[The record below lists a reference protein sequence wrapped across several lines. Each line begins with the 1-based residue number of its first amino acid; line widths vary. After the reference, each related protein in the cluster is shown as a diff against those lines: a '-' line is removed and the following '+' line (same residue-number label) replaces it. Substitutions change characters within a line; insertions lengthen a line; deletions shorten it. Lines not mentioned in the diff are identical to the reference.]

1 MPQRYFTI
9 ALIWICLSRA
19 GALPAQNN
27 YWTQAYSAYSIL
39 TGGTCMTC
47 ASDNSVFVYNPGAI
61 GFLDTLNVNI
71 SANLYGLDHLSLK
84 NGAGPGY
91 DLTSNKLNLN
101 AQVLSGTIS
110 FKKIP
115 KLRMIYGYV
124 LRNFTKF
131 DFETQ
136 ADMSYDVI
144 SASPGPEHFRAK
156 YDQSYSYVEYWGG
169 IAAAYQVNEH
179 LSLGLG
185 HYGGYIGM
193 QGELFQ
199 QATAD
204 VIDPSATPYS
214 ASMTSRY
221 KYAVNHVYILFKPG
235 MELKFGNYKIGLAA
249 MLPSVKLFSAGKMYQ
264 SVDAVNLPAGD
275 TLSVFHRYPNLTIV
289 GDQHNIHTQ
298 YKLPASISLG
308 LEYGNDKF
316 RVAVTAEYFFAVK
329 EYDLLR
335 GSNNVYAL
343 PSAVYGTD
351 PIPDFM
357 RIRTGAR
364 QVINAGAGYDIRLS
378 QKISLLG
385 GFRTD
390 FNNKVPLLSD
400 HYKDYIVAA
409 DPEYWNYI
417 HFSTGVSIARPHSK
431 IFLGFTYKYGFSNY
445 HTAFAN
451 FAEPSDVYYL
461 AGPQRY
467 DMGLSSHGISF
478 VLGYTNFSSALFG
491 LPLKAAKQAGTP
503 DVLAP

>member
-1 MPQRYFTI
+1 MPHTYLRSSI
-9 ALIWICLSRA
+9 LALLLLSLGR
-19 GALPAQNN
+19 LSAQNN

-91 DLTSNKLNLN
+91 DLTSNKINLN
-101 AQVLSGTIS
+101 AQVLSGTLS

-136 ADMSYDVI
+136 ADMNYDVI
-144 SASPGPEHFRAK
+144 HSSVGQEHFRAK

-169 IAAAYQVNEH
+169 IAAAYKVNEH
-179 LSLGLG
+179 FSLGLG

-214 ASMTSRY
+214 ASMTTRY

-249 MLPSVKLFSAGKMYQ
+249 MLPSTTIFSGGRMYQ
-264 SVDAVNLPAGD
+264 SLAAVNLPAGD
-275 TLSVFHRYPNLTIV
+275 TLSIFHKYPNLTVV
-289 GDQHNIHTQ
+289 GDQRNIHTQ
-298 YKLPASISLG
+298 YKLPPSISLG
-308 LEYGNDKF
+308 LEYGTEKF
-316 RVAVTAEYFFAVK
+316 RVAVSAEYFFAVK

-335 GSNNVYAL
+335 GTNNVYAL

-357 RIRTGAR
+357 RIRTGSL
-364 QVINAGAGYDIRLS
+364 QVTNAAVGYDVRLS
-378 QKISLLG
+378 QKVSLLG

-390 FNNKVPLLSD
+390 FNNKIPLLSKK
-400 HYKDYIVAA
+400 YNDYIVAA
-409 DPEYWNYI
+409 DPEYWNYL
-417 HFSTGVSIARPHSK
+417 HFSTGVAINRPHSK

-451 FAEPSDVYYL
+451 FAEPSDSYYL

-503 DVLAP
+503 DMLAP

>member
-115 KLRMIYGYV
+115 RLRMIYGYV

-193 QGELFQ
+193 QGEVFQ

-204 VIDPSATPYS
+204 VTDPSATPYS

-249 MLPSVKLFSAGKMYQ
+249 MLPSVKLFSGGKMYQ
-264 SVDAVNLPAGD
+264 SVDA
-275 TLSVFHRYPNLTIV
+275 
-289 GDQHNIHTQ
+289 
-298 YKLPASISLG
+298 
-308 LEYGNDKF
+308 
-316 RVAVTAEYFFAVK
+316 
-329 EYDLLR
+329 
-335 GSNNVYAL
+335 
-343 PSAVYGTD
+343 
-351 PIPDFM
+351 
-357 RIRTGAR
+357 
-364 QVINAGAGYDIRLS
+364 
-378 QKISLLG
+378 
-385 GFRTD
+385 
-390 FNNKVPLLSD
+390 
-400 HYKDYIVAA
+400 
-409 DPEYWNYI
+409 
-417 HFSTGVSIARPHSK
+417 
-431 IFLGFTYKYGFSNY
+431 
-445 HTAFAN
+445 
-451 FAEPSDVYYL
+451 
-461 AGPQRY
+461 
-467 DMGLSSHGISF
+467 
-478 VLGYTNFSSALFG
+478 
-491 LPLKAAKQAGTP
+491 
-503 DVLAP
+503 